1 MISQQSVARPQGCGG
16 FKSRQQEGHG
26 LSSVG
31 SHVPAQREVPG
42 SAACS
47 SLELLEDDLELV
59 LCLYHVQQK
68 GHVVAVVLDDVV
80 VHVHQDPTEEKNG
93 WIRCSTLKAVP
104 SLRGS
109 TINKTIN

>member
-1 MISQQSVARPQGCGG
+1 MISQQSVAPRGRGGSSQGN
-16 FKSRQQEGHG
+16 RRGHG
-26 LSSVG
+26 ADFCG
-31 SHVPAQREVPG
+31 PHVPAQREVPA

-80 VHVHQDPTEEKNG
+80 VHVHQDPAERKSS
-93 WIRCSTLKAVP
+93 WIRGSSP
-104 SLRGS
+104 SPV
-109 TINKTIN
+109 